1 MNDPL
6 SCILFCA
13 FLFTFYSVV
22 RFGNIVPCSSHYC
35 PTILTQAHFIA
46 VSCQVIAAAGLPNVS
61 SFQGHSFHHGAA
73 VWAFHHGVL
82 GELIQIYRD
91 WPSDAHKAYLEFS
104 VKPKLTLPTSFI
116 LLFSLVL
123 LHGAQ
128 LCFLGMFSSTCF
140 GFISTYHIFT
150 LSGQLEIDYNQI
162 FDLRSHMFLMNKEYG
177 DIIPQQ

>member
-1 MNDPL
+1 MHTIL
-6 SCILFCA
+6 CLFIYILFSGA
-13 FLFTFYSVV
+13 VWQYSTLFQSLLPHHPHPGSFYCCVLS
-22 RFGNIVPCSSHYC
+22 GD
-35 PTILTQAHFIA
+35 
-46 VSCQVIAAAGLPNVS
+46 AAAGLPNVS

-91 WPSDAHKAYLEFS
+91 WPSDAHKAYFEFS

-140 GFISTYHIFT
+140 GFISTYHT
-150 LSGQLEIDYNQI
+150 LES
-162 FDLRSHMFLMNKEYG
+162 LRYLDG
-177 DIIPQQ
+177 

>member
-22 RFGNIVPCSSHYC
+22 RFGNIVPCSSYYC

-91 WPSDAHKAYLEFS
+91 WPSDAHKAYFEFS

-140 GFISTYHIFT
+140 GFISTYHT
-150 LSGQLEIDYNQI
+150 LES
-162 FDLRSHMFLMNKEYG
+162 LRYLDG
-177 DIIPQQ
+177 